1 MTVFLTLILLALMA
15 GVVYSLVKGIIA
27 FMQNTKDDLNRGD
40 AAGPSP
46 NQLKQNKAMMQRVLF
61 QGAAILVV
69 AILLGA
75 TR

>member
-1 MTVFLTLILLALMA
+1 MTTVLTIVLLALMA

-27 FMQNTKDDLNRGD
+27 FMQSTKEDLLSAEGS
-40 AAGPSP
+40 GPTA
-46 NQLKQNKAMMQRVLF
+46 NQLRQNKAMMQRVLF

-69 AILLGA
+69 ALLLLA

>member
-1 MTVFLTLILLALMA
+1 MTVVLTIVLLALMG

-27 FMQNTKDDLNRGD
+27 FMQSTKDDLYGQTGN
-40 AAGPSP
+40 GPTA
-46 NQLKQNKAMMQRVLF
+46 NQVRQNKAMMQRVLF

-69 AILLGA
+69 ALLLLA